1 MDPENEIES
10 LWFFWGGT
18 PLNAAPASGI
28 GLLEFYTFSN

>member
-1 MDPENEIES
+1 MDPENEIEL
-10 LWFFWGGT
+10 LWFLRGGT